1 MGRPVKRDRLGTL
14 VFGTYVGA
22 EEGIRCEAYIGGSN
36 QSDVFIVKQ
45 LGARRYKVQEV
56 SGGLTARC
64 KLVTATPAATGEMRL
79 TGYVNGDTG
88 APKILT
94 KLMKKTAIAS
104 NGTKYKWTLMDDSTS
119 GVRGYITLTAI

>member
-22 EEGIRCEAYIGGSN
+22 EEGIRCEAYIGSL
-36 QSDVFIVKQ
+36 QTDAFIVKQ

-64 KLVTATPAATGEMRL
+64 KLVTATPSTAGEMRL
-79 TGYVNGDTG
+79 TGYVNGNTG

-104 NGTKYKWTLMDDSTS
+104 DGTKYKWTLMDDSTS